1 MTTWQT
7 RVGDGPHLT
16 VAHPARQDMCQVT
29 LYFKP
34 TILIHVRRHVSIYVC
49 FYFCTLS
56 PTGAV
61 GNHRRGCLLKEDMSA
76 GDNPNCCSGRLS
88 IGNLQ
93 GHTPWVFFL
102 GPITCF
108 VETDCVIQE
117 THIGHSSQIFASC
130 SCWRTRLFETTHG
143 VCVHERMQVCAS
155 ARACV

>member
-88 IGNLQ
+88 IGNLIAVLLPAVGIEPTSRYQ
-93 GHTPWVFFL
+93 RTFL
-102 GPITCF
+102 RRKSYT
-108 VETDCVIQE
+108 
-117 THIGHSSQIFASC
+117 
-130 SCWRTRLFETTHG
+130 TRLPKYLTEYRIRCKCFG
-143 VCVHERMQVCAS
+143 SRVV
-155 ARACV
+155 